1 MYAVEYWD
9 SLDQSWVRLK
19 SFWFRRRALSHMTRA
34 VKNYDF
40 VTTWRAV
47 HDRIVICFA
56 TRSHAILSSSE
67 LKAAVSKQ
75 NYLPPRND

>member
-9 SLDQSWVRLK
+9 SLDQSWVKLK
-19 SFWFRRRALSHMTRA
+19 SFWFRWRALSHMA
-34 VKNYDF
+34 HAIKNYDL

-47 HDRIVICFA
+47 NDRIVICFA
-56 TRSHAILSSSE
+56 TRSHLILSSEE

-75 NYLPPRND
+75 NYLAP